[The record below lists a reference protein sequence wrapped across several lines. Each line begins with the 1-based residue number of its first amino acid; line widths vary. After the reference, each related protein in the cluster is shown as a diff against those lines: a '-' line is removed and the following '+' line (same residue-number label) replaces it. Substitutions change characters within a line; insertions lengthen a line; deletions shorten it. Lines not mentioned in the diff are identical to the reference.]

1 MCKKIYQT
9 EKRYGLERWQKKC
22 HVFTGVVGPIS
33 YNRQVLLN
41 IEIIRD
47 DGQTVGGCNH
57 ILVAVKPFKKMEPGT
72 KVRFTGD
79 IKKYYRADGTHD
91 YSVIVNKAKPLLA
104 AA

>member
-47 DGQTVGGCNH
+47 DGQKVGGCNH